1 MATDVL
7 QRSAEW
13 LARQIEAHASREV
26 RYRRGA
32 SVLTT
37 QAAVGRTEFE
47 IDDGQ
52 GGVRIEHWDRDFL
65 MRADGF
71 ILDGRP
77 AEPQSGDRVEEP
89 TPQGT
94 FIYEVLA
101 PAGHPVWRYDDP
113 YRQMIRVHTKLIK
126 RE

>member
-1 MATDVL
+1 MDREACGSSTGTGTSSCGPKDSSSTAGRRSHSRAT
-7 QRSAEW
+7 
-13 LARQIEAHASREV
+13 ASR
-26 RYRRGA
+26 
-32 SVLTT
+32 S
-37 QAAVGRTEFE
+37 
-47 IDDGQ
+47 
-52 GGVRIEHWDRDFL
+52 
-65 MRADGF
+65 
-71 ILDGRP
+71 
-77 AEPQSGDRVEEP
+77 P